1 MRPIRYCTSLLV
13 AAALAVPQSAAASP
27 FSPMA
32 LAYGAV
38 EEGGAVLGL
47 DSDDAAAGTA
57 LTKALRKA
65 FATRGVGG
73 GPEMSL
79 AEMRLTM
86 GCERNDAY
94 KCFAEGGKAIEV
106 RKLVY
111 GKLSKSGGSY
121 QLQLTM
127 LDVSTALEQTDS
139 RKLSSAELASDSI
152 DETARTIVASM
163 LGDETD
169 AEAVPS
175 AGMET
180 AGPPS
185 TPAVDDGPA
194 PKREK
199 QLEWGL
205 HKPIPKWKQ
214 VGAGVSWALALAGV
228 GIGVGL
234 SVAVRTTQPKKLER
248 AVADSVKDAKPSNDI
263 PISAPD
269 YCVLAHES
277 KDGGK
282 TVKNAKVDGICN
294 VAAGMEKGQI
304 AAYVGAGV
312 FGAAAIVFTV
322 LMFVRKRP
330 SSSAAAALRR
340 HDATFGALPTRGG
353 ASFGGSFRF

>member
-1 MRPIRYCTSLLV
+1 MRPTRFCTSLLV
-13 AAALAVPQSAAASP
+13 AAALVLPQSAAASP
-27 FSPMA
+27 FSPTA
-32 LAYGAV
+32 LAYAAV

-47 DSDDAAAGTA
+47 ESDDAAAGTA

-127 LDVSTALEQTDS
+127 LDVATALEQTDS
-139 RKLSSAELASDSI
+139 RKLSSAELSSDSI
-152 DETARTIVASM
+152 DDTARTIVASM
-163 LGDETD
+163 LGDESD
-169 AEAVPS
+169 AEPVPS
-175 AGMET
+175 AGLEPS
-180 AGPPS
+180 GPPS
-185 TPAVDDGPA
+185 TPEVDKGPT

-205 HKPIPKWKQ
+205 HKPIPKWKKI
-214 VGAGVSWALALAGV
+214 GTGVSWSLAIAGV
-228 GIGVGL
+228 AVGVGL
-234 SVAVRTTQPKKLER
+234 SVALNTSLPKKLKR

-263 PISAPD
+263 PESAPD

-294 VAAGMEKGQI
+294 VANGVEKGQI

-322 LMFVRKRP
+322 LLFVRKRP
-330 SSSAAAALRR
+330 SNAAAAVLRR
-340 HDATFGALPTRGG
+340 HDATFGAMPTRGG
-353 ASFGGSFRF
+353 ASVGASFRF